1 VSASAAARAPAITR
15 RLASAL
21 YDLLLT
27 VALAIFV
34 TFPFLAVF
42 GDATAGWRRNVLQAW
57 VLAAIGAYYV
67 WFWTRGGQTLPMKTW
82 RIRLVRADGGGP
94 VNAGRALHRYVLALL
109 GTLAVGLGFAWALF
123 DRDRQFLHDRLAG
136 TALVSAQRDSS
147 LRP

>member
-1 VSASAAARAPAITR
+1 VSTALSARAPAIAR

-42 GDATAGWRRNVLQAW
+42 GDSTQGWRRHALQAW
-57 VLAAIGAYYV
+57 VLVAIGAYYV

-82 RIRLVRADGGGP
+82 RIRLVRAEGGGP
-94 VNAGRALHRYVLALL
+94 VHAGRALHRYALALL
-109 GTLAVGLGFAWALF
+109 GTLAVGLGFAWALV

-136 TALVSAQRDSS
+136 TALVST
-147 LRP
+147 

>member
-1 VSASAAARAPAITR
+1 VSAALSARAPAIAR

-42 GDATAGWRRNVLQAW
+42 GDSTQGWRRHALQAW
-57 VLAAIGAYYV
+57 VLVAIGAYYV

-82 RIRLVRADGGGP
+82 RIRLVRAEGGGP
-94 VNAGRALHRYVLALL
+94 VHAGRALHRYALALL
-109 GTLAVGLGFAWALF
+109 GTLAVGVGFAWALV

-136 TALVSAQRDSS
+136 TALVSA
-147 LRP
+147 